1 MRADNIGRSQDNSL
15 MTAPMSSRRHIAIF
29 GATNA
34 GKSTL
39 FNLLLG
45 QEMSIVSSQHGTT
58 TDPVIKSMELLDYG
72 PIALIDTAGLNDKT
86 ELGSKRIRRSK
97 QMLSR
102 ADAAIYVADAVSWL
116 KNSALADDYKLL
128 CDDFE
133 KHGIPHQL
141 ILTKADILTE
151 AEISKL
157 TKSWPQSEQERLIL
171 DLNKPDTA
179 LLLFPVLSR
188 LLRLSDEM
196 LAQASAADNRSTNK
210 EQIRDSVIDGLVD
223 AGDTVLMIVPIDSEA
238 PKGRLIL
245 PQVQL
250 IRDCLDHGVKCLIC
264 RDDELE
270 DTIAEYGSSIKLAV
284 TDSQAFAFAADKVPE
299 HIPLTSFSMLLAAA
313 KGDFALMLSGLK
325 SIREL
330 RDGDTILISEACS
343 HNSSHEDIGRV
354 KLPAMLHKLTGADLK
369 IEFSAGHSYPEDL
382 ERYRLVVHCG
392 GCMLTHRTM
401 LSRVR
406 YAADRQTA
414 ITNYGL
420 LLAFGNGII
429 ERSTEIFRQKRQ
441 LPVELTKGL

>member
-1 MRADNIGRSQDNSL
+1 MKPDNGGRSQDNSL
-15 MTAPMSSRRHIAIF
+15 MTAPMASRRHIAIF

-86 ELGSKRIRRSK
+86 ELGGQRVRRSR

-102 ADAAIYVADAVSWL
+102 ADAAIYVADSVSWL
-116 KNSALADDYKLL
+116 NEPALADDYRHL
-128 CDDFE
+128 CDDFK

-141 ILTKADILTE
+141 ILTKADILG
-151 AEISKL
+151 ADEINRINQ
-157 TKSWPQSEQERLIL
+157 SWPQDEQDKLML
-171 DLNKPDTA
+171 DLNKPETA
-179 LLLFPVLSR
+179 AQLFPVLVR
-188 LLRLSDEM
+188 LLKLSDNM
-196 LAQASAADNRSTNK
+196 LSQSVASTNGLQ
-210 EQIRDSVIDGLVD
+210 EQPGDSVIDGLVD

-250 IRDCLDHGVKCLIC
+250 IRDCLDHGVKCIVC
-264 RDDELE
+264 RDNELA
-270 DTIAEYGSSIKLAV
+270 DTISEYGSSIKLAV
-284 TDSQAFAFAADKVPE
+284 TDSQAFAFAAEKVPE
-299 HIPLTSFSMLLAAA
+299 HIPLTSFSMLLAAV
-313 KGDFALMLSGLK
+313 KGDFPLMLDGLK
-325 SIREL
+325 RIKEL
-330 RDGDTILISEACS
+330 KDDDSVLISEACS
-343 HNSSHEDIGRV
+343 HNSSHEDIGKV
-354 KLPAMLHKLTGADLK
+354 KLPVMLRRLTGADLN

-382 ERYRLVVHCG
+382 ERFKLVVHCG

-401 LSRVR
+401 LSRIR

-420 LLAFGNGII
+420 LLAYGNGII
-429 ERSTEIFRQKRQ
+429 ERSTEIFRQRRQ
-441 LPVELTKGL
+441 LPAELTRGL